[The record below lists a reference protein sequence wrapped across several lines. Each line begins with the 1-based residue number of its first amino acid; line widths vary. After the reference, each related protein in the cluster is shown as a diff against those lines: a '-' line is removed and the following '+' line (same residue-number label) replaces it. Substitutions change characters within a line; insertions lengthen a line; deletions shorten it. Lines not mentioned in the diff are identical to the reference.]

1 LPIAYGVLLAM
12 GGQENWVTAHA
23 STVQVITPYDNKVT
37 FRHEGASGGGK
48 SEMLEPAHRR
58 PDGSLFLGK
67 NLVTGDERHLN
78 LTQNLRFAS
87 CN

>member
-1 LPIAYGVLLAM
+1 
-12 GGQENWVTAHA
+12 
-23 STVQVITPYDNKVT
+23 
-37 FRHEGASGGGK
+37 
-48 SEMLEPAHRR
+48 MLEPAHRR
-58 PDGSLFLGK
+58 PDGSLLLGK